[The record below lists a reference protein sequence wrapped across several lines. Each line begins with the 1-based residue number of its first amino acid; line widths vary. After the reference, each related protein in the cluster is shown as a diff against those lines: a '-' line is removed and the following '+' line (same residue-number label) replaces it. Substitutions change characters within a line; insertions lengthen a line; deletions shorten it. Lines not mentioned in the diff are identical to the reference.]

1 MSYTN
6 HDAVED
12 KFPKNRMRC
21 NERHDSFMFSCMFS
35 NMKAKE
41 KTNPIKR
48 QKASKQKKKKTI
60 RKKSRLEN
68 MLFCN

>member
-48 QKASKQKKKKTI
+48 QKASKQKKKNH
-60 RKKSRLEN
+60 KKEK
-68 MLFCN
+68 